1 MAMTGPQAAN
11 VTPDRYRGVA
21 VSHVEVALD
30 QDSLSAH
37 FTGLEAYRK
46 TRFIVVENSYGTAL
60 LRVSRPSSEDLFSA
74 VVAVELMCPPAL
86 TARVVD
92 DTVDTAV
99 PSALARAAREHAPA
113 ARGVVVHGRY
123 QHVSFIVDPAPLRIL
138 VREVVP
144 PWPPKLFD
152 QAQRVLDL
160 ADALP
165 PIELVLDAVDFRELA
180 IRAPSDSYLLPCR
193 GSGVPIEGADVAYLD
208 ERPERSDWTLL
219 GCERSRQIHRWFYGE
234 DAPGLTFCPLV
245 RPFVDGP
252 TLAKCCL
259 QDEEIVQGEGASP
272 WVSVPWGSSVDH
284 VSEALAML
292 VRAVGAS

>member
-1 MAMTGPQAAN
+1 MTGSKGAVN

-21 VSHVEVALD
+21 VSHVEVSLD
-30 QDSLSAH
+30 EESLLAH
-37 FTGLEAYRK
+37 FTGVDAYRK
-46 TRFIVVENSYGTAL
+46 TRFIVVENSHGTAL
-60 LRVSRPSSEDLFSA
+60 LRVSRPRSEDLFSP
-74 VVAVELMCPPAL
+74 VLGVELMCPPAL

-113 ARGVVVHGRY
+113 ARAVVVHGKY
-123 QHVSFIVDPAPLRIL
+123 QHVSFIVDPMPLRIL

-160 ADALP
+160 AETLP

-180 IRAPSDSYLLPCR
+180 TLAPSDSYLLPCR
-193 GSGVPIEGADVAYLD
+193 GSGGSIEGADVAYLD
-208 ERPERSDWTLL
+208 EHPQRRPWILL

-234 DAPGLTFCPLV
+234 DAPGLTFCPLQ
-245 RPFVDGP
+245 RPFVNGP

-259 QDEEIVQGEGASP
+259 QDEQLVQGEGVPP

-284 VSEALAML
+284 VSEALSLLAQAME
-292 VRAVGAS
+292 SS